1 MAAVAGVE
9 ADTRRSPSG
18 EDVNLMRHGRR
29 VALFAVIAAVGF
41 AAGGLK
47 AVVGAAPSGPIDDP
61 VCSVAL
67 DKTAAPPVIQ
77 LGANVTVTLKLD
89 GKCPP
94 KIVPAEVML
103 VIDRSGSMVRD
114 NKLPSAQA
122 AAIGFVNRTDP
133 AQTRVGLVAIA
144 GTAIRLM
151 SLTNDRA
158 ALVQAIQGLVNDA
171 GTNLVDGLA
180 EGRRALSGGD
190 VRPDANRYIVF
201 LTDGRHTVPQ
211 PPASDLN
218 RVISQVKSEG
228 IIVYSIG
235 LGNDLDEQVLKRMAT
250 SPTHYYFSPSAA
262 DLERIYLEIAQRIEA
277 AVLFQN
283 LRITD
288 VVPDNMTYLPG
299 TGRPV
304 EPDVSADGKTLTWS
318 LADIPEPGIA
328 LSYQLRP
335 EEPGTWPTNVEA
347 GAEYR
352 DGFGHSETRAF
363 PIPTVRVL
371 APTPTPLPPTATP
384 PPESAGCV
392 CRIVRER
399 VPAAVIADALAH
411 PARYYGWEY
420 ELDKGKPPSPAN
432 PPRLCLTLW
441 NVNIDY
447 HPLFNGPRWR
457 VGCP

>member
-1 MAAVAGVE
+1 
-9 ADTRRSPSG
+9 
-18 EDVNLMRHGRR
+18 MRHRR
-29 VALFAVIAAVGF
+29 QIAFVAFIAALGF
-41 AAGGLK
+41 AGGGLK
-47 AVVGAAPSGPIDDP
+47 AVVGAAPSEPLDDP
-61 VCSVAL
+61 VCTIAV
-67 DKTAAPPVIQ
+67 DKAAAPPVIQ
-77 LGANVTVTLKLD
+77 LGESVTVTLKLD
-89 GKCPP
+89 GSCPP
-94 KIVPAEVML
+94 KVVPADVML
-103 VIDRSGSMVRD
+103 VLDRSGSMVRD
-114 NKLPSAQA
+114 NKLASAKA

-144 GTAIRLM
+144 GTAIRVM
-151 SLTNDRA
+151 SLTNDRP
-158 ALVQAIQGLVNDA
+158 ALVQAITDLVSDA

-190 VRPDANRYIVF
+190 VRPDANRVIVF

-211 PPASDLN
+211 PPASDLD
-218 RVISQVKSEG
+218 RVISQVKADG

-235 LGNDLDEQVLKRMAT
+235 LGNDLDERVLKRMAT
-250 SPTHYYFSPSAA
+250 SPTHYYFSPDAA
-262 DLERIYLEIAQRIEA
+262 DLERIYLEIAKRIEA

-318 LADIPEPGIA
+318 LADIKAPGIS
-328 LSYQLRP
+328 LTYQLRP
-335 EEPGTWPTNVEA
+335 EEAGTWPTNVEA
-347 GAEYR
+347 NAEYR
-352 DGFGHSETRAF
+352 DGFGHSDTKAF

-371 APTPTPLPPTATP
+371 APTPTPLPPATATP
-384 PPESAGCV
+384 PPDSAGCV

-399 VPAAVIADALAH
+399 VPAAIIADALAH
-411 PARYYGWEY
+411 PETYYGWEY